1 MRHHLLLTALGLGV
15 LSIAAIARP
24 AHACGGCFQPPA
36 ETQNGDVIT
45 DEKMIFVVTPQAT
58 TLFDEIEYSGSP
70 SQFGWVLPIKGPVT
84 VGLSSD
90 ALFQAIENATA
101 TTIVAPPLPTCP
113 SCQCAFGAGEG
124 SSSGG
129 SSGSSSGSAGGVTV
143 ISQQTVGPYD
153 TVQLQSTNPQA
164 LNQWL
169 AANGYVVPSGFQPVI
184 SEYVTEG
191 FDFLALKL
199 LPGQGVSAMRPVRV
213 TTPGAGLSLPLRMVA
228 AGTGATVG
236 VTVWVIADGRYEPQN
251 MKQFTIDPS
260 SLVWDW
266 SQETSNL
273 ATLRQ
278 AAESADGFAAW
289 QIESSIDVS
298 PYQVEAPVMSQPSS
312 DNYPV
317 DTSGDA
323 GADDAGQTSDQAEQA
338 DFDAMFPGG
347 MQTSVR
353 ITRMRADLAH
363 SALAN
368 DLFVQASA
376 DQSQLS
382 NYYQVT
388 KSINAPACP
397 AIPDPCPPCGPDNGG
412 SSGGGSG
419 GGIFGQGGTGSSS
432 SNVGGGGCATAPN
445 DENANEGLGLA
456 LGGLAAVVVIGKRA
470 RRSRAGAGRK

>member
-1 MRHHLLLTALGLGV
+1 
-15 LSIAAIARP
+15 
-24 AHACGGCFQPPA
+24 
-36 ETQNGDVIT
+36 
-45 DEKMIFVVTPQAT
+45 MIFVITPQAT
-58 TLFDEIEYSGSP
+58 TLFDEIEYSGNP

-90 ALFQAIENATA
+90 ALFQSLENATA

-113 SCQCAFGAGEG
+113 SCQCAFQGGATAGSSS

-129 SSGSSSGSAGGVTV
+129 GSGGGVTV

-169 AANGYVVPSGFQPVI
+169 AANGYVVPNGFAPVI
-184 SEYVTEG
+184 AQYVNEA

-199 LPGQGVSAMRPVRV
+199 VPGQGVAAMRPVRV

-228 AGTGATVG
+228 AGTGAQVG

-260 SLVWDW
+260 SIVWDW
-266 SQETSNL
+266 SQETSNFS
-273 ATLRQ
+273 TLRQ
-278 AAESADGFAAW
+278 AAESANGFAAW
-289 QIESSIDVS
+289 QIESSIDVL
-298 PYQVEAPVMSQPSS
+298 PYQVENPLMVQPAT

-317 DTSGDA
+317 DTSSDA
-323 GADDAGQTSDQAEQA
+323 GGDAGQTSDQAEQA
-338 DFDAMFPGG
+338 DLDTMFPGG
-347 MQTSVR
+347 PQSNVR

-368 DLFVQASA
+368 DLYVQASA

-382 NYYQVT
+382 NVYQVT
-388 KSINAPACP
+388 KSINAPTCP
-397 AIPDPCPPCGPDNGG
+397 AVPDPCPPCDPGG
-412 SSGGGSG
+412 SSGGGSSG
-419 GGIFGQGGTGSSS
+419 GLFGQGGGGATSG
-432 SNVGGGGCATAPN
+432 NGGGGGCATAPD
-445 DENANEGLGLA
+445 DEGANEWLGLA
-456 LGGLAAVVVIGKRA
+456 LAGLAAVVVVGKRLR
-470 RRSRAGAGRK
+470 RRSGS

>member
-1 MRHHLLLTALGLGV
+1 MRHHLLLTAFGLGV
-15 LSIAAIARP
+15 LSIAATTRP

-36 ETQNGDVIT
+36 ETQSGDVIT
-45 DEKMIFVVTPQAT
+45 DEKMIFVITPQAT
-58 TLFDEIEYSGSP
+58 TLFDEIEYSGNP

-90 ALFQAIENATA
+90 ALFQSLENATA
-101 TTIVAPPLPTCP
+101 TTIVAPALPTCP
-113 SCQCAFGAGEG
+113 SCQCAFGAAGTSGGGSGGG

-129 SSGSSSGSAGGVTV
+129 GNGVTV

-169 AANGYVVPSGFQPVI
+169 AANGYVVPNGFAPVI
-184 SEYVTEG
+184 TQYVNEA

-199 LPGQGVSAMRPVRV
+199 VPGQGVAAMRPVRV

-228 AGTGATVG
+228 AGTGAQVG

-260 SLVWDW
+260 SIVWDW
-266 SQETSNL
+266 SQETSNF
-273 ATLRQ
+273 ASLRQ
-278 AAESADGFAAW
+278 AAESANGFAAW
-289 QIESSIDVS
+289 QIESSLDILPS
-298 PYQVEAPVMSQPSS
+298 QVEYPLMSQPAS

-323 GADDAGQTSDQAEQA
+323 GGDAGQTSDQAQQA
-338 DFDAMFPGG
+338 DFDTMFPGG
-347 MQTSVR
+347 PQSNVR

-382 NYYQVT
+382 NVYQVT
-388 KSINAPACP
+388 KSINAPTCP
-397 AIPDPCPPCGPDNGG
+397 AVPDPCPPCDNGSG
-412 SSGGGSG
+412 GTSSGGL
-419 GGIFGQGGTGSSS
+419 FGQGGGGST
-432 SNVGGGGCATAPN
+432 SNGGGGGCATAPD
-445 DENANEGLGLA
+445 DEDSSRGLGLA
-456 LGGLAAVVVIGKRA
+456 LAGLAVAVVIGKRI
-470 RRSRAGAGRK
+470 RIRSR

>member
-15 LSIAAIARP
+15 LSIAATPRP

-45 DEKMIFVVTPQAT
+45 DEKMIFVISPEAT
-58 TLFDEIEYSGSP
+58 TLFDEIEYSGNP
-70 SQFGWVLPIKGPVT
+70 SQFGWVLPVKGPVT

-90 ALFQAIENATA
+90 ALFQSLANATA

-113 SCQCAFGAGEG
+113 SCQCAFGGASAGEDASAGG

-129 SSGSSSGSAGGVTV
+129 GSGVTV

-169 AANGYVVPSGFQPVI
+169 AANGYVVPNGFAPVI
-184 SEYVTEG
+184 AEYVNES

-199 LPGQGVSAMRPVRV
+199 VPGQGVAAMRPVRV

-228 AGTGATVG
+228 AGTGAQVG

-251 MKQFTIDPS
+251 MKQFAIDPS
-260 SLVWDW
+260 SIVWDW
-266 SQETSNL
+266 STESSNF
-273 ATLRQ
+273 ASLRQ

-289 QIESSIDVS
+289 QIESSIDVL
-298 PYQVEAPVMSQPSS
+298 PYQVESPLMAQPAS

-317 DTSGDA
+317 DSSGDA
-323 GADDAGQTSDQAEQA
+323 GGDAGQMTSDQAEQA
-338 DFDAMFPGG
+338 DLDTMFPGG
-347 MQTSVR
+347 PQSTVR

-382 NYYQVT
+382 NVYQVT
-388 KSINAPACP
+388 KSINAPTCP
-397 AIPDPCPPCGPDNGG
+397 AVPDPCPPCGPDTGG
-412 SSGGGSG
+412 SSSGGLLGQGGGSNSATG
-419 GGIFGQGGTGSSS
+419 GS
-432 SNVGGGGCATAPN
+432 GGCATAR
-445 DENANEGLGLA
+445 DGEDSNEGLSLA
-456 LGGLAAVVVIGKRA
+456 LAGLAAVVVIGKRA
-470 RRSRAGAGRK
+470 RQSRAGSGRK